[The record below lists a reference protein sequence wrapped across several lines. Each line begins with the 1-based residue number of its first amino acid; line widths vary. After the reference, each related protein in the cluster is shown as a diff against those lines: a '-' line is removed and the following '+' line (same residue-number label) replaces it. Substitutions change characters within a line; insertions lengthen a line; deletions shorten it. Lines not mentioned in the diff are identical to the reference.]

1 MDFQMK
7 VTAGFFS
14 PLTEL
19 DKDNSKIYMKQWRA
33 NNSQDISVKEEQKD
47 M

>member
-1 MDFQMK
+1 MDFQWK
-7 VTAGFFS
+7 LQQGFF